1 MTHEN
6 TTRTID
12 APPSSSDSWPTLP
25 IIHGTSD
32 ASVDAPEAIEVVGPQ
47 AENLDL
53 VDLTTAEPPESQ
65 VSRTVKRPVTRG
77 WGRLHYGWTALQ
89 RAARFPWTLYRARQ
103 GAVMPPRLLTHTVT
117 FGCNARCVMCDSW
130 QLSTT
135 GDLSLEEIEH
145 IYRQLPP
152 LDAVR
157 LTGGEPF
164 VRTDLLEIYH
174 AASRHLKP
182 LFVHISSNGFL
193 SQRIVNFCQERDRTV
208 PLELAISIDGVD
220 DYHNEIRGSRSA
232 FRSAWK
238 TLEALAPRRKE
249 LNLHLTVNQTV
260 VNDQGLQQYKLL
272 QERLKSM
279 NIEHHLI
286 VAYAESATYSLD
298 RDRRIDQTE
307 FATFSELTP
316 AKVAEVLADAEQ
328 SASHLPWFRRRLRLN
343 YLRGVADRILHNR
356 SSRPKACQALH
367 AHLRLFPN
375 GDVPV
380 CQFNSQA
387 VGNLRH
393 QSFAEV
399 WASATAADQRRW
411 VRACAGCWAEC
422 EVAPNTIYTL
432 DFHRSANA

>member
-1 MTHEN
+1 MMPGTESKVLEPV
-6 TTRTID
+6 T
-12 APPSSSDSWPTLP
+12 SSSNPWPTLP
-25 IIHGTSD
+25 
-32 ASVDAPEAIEVVGPQ
+32 
-47 AENLDL
+47 LL
-53 VDLTTAEPPESQ
+53 PESLDQ
-65 VSRTVKRPVTRG
+65 PATNPNGPDGATQGNLKGEGAGAGDSIDNHATGGR
-77 WGRLHYGWTALQ
+77 WGYTWRAVQ
-89 RAARFPWTLYRARQ
+89 RAVRFPLTLHRARR
-103 GAVMPPRLLTHTVT
+103 GAVMLPRLLTHTVT

-135 GDLSLEEIEH
+135 GDLSLAEIEQ

-164 VRTDLLEIYH
+164 VRPDMREIYH
-174 AASRHLKP
+174 LALLHLRP
-182 LFVHISSNGFL
+182 LFIHISSNGFL
-193 SQRIVNFCQERDRTV
+193 TERIVKFCRERDRTV

-220 DYHNEIRGSRSA
+220 DYHNEIRGSGLA

-238 TLEALAPRRKE
+238 TLTTLAPLRRE

-260 VNDQGLQQYKLL
+260 LNDQGLQQYHLL
-272 QERLKSM
+272 QQRLQPLG
-279 NIEHHLI
+279 IEHHLI

-298 RDRRIDQTE
+298 RDRRIDQAE
-307 FATFSELTP
+307 FSTFSELTP
-316 AKVAEVLADAEQ
+316 AKVAEVLAAATENAR
-328 SASHLPWFRRRLRLN
+328 SLPWFRRRLRLN
-343 YLRGVADRILHNR
+343 YLRGVADRILRNQ
-356 SSRPKACQALH
+356 SAKPLACQALH

-387 VGNLRH
+387 IGNLRV

-399 WASATAADQRRW
+399 WASASAADQRRW
-411 VRACAGCWAEC
+411 VRECAGCWAEC

-432 DFHRSANA
+432 DFHRSKHG

>member
-1 MTHEN
+1 MMPGTESN
-6 TTRTID
+6 VLEPLT
-12 APPSSSDSWPTLP
+12 PSSNPWPTLP
-25 IIHGTSD
+25 IL
-32 ASVDAPEAIEVVGPQ
+32 PEAP
-47 AENLDL
+47 A
-53 VDLTTAEPPESQ
+53 PPNGSQ
-65 VSRTVKRPVTRG
+65 VGGAVTPEGKSKDTGAATGVSADKHVAGGR
-77 WGRLHYGWTALQ
+77 WGYAWRAVQ

-103 GAVMPPRLLTHTVT
+103 GALMPPRLLTHTVT

-130 QLSTT
+130 QLSTS
-135 GDLSLEEIEH
+135 GDLSLEEIER
-145 IYRQLPP
+145 IYRQLPA

-164 VRTDLLEIYH
+164 VRPDLLEIYH
-174 AASRHLKP
+174 LAMRHLKP
-182 LFVHISSNGFL
+182 LFIHISSNGFL
-193 SQRIVNFCQERDRTV
+193 TERIVKFCRERDRTV

-220 DYHNEIRGSRSA
+220 DYHNEIRGSGLA

-238 TLEALAPRRKE
+238 TLTTLAPLRAE

-260 VNDQGLQQYKLL
+260 VNDQGLQQYELL
-272 QERLKSM
+272 QRRLKPLE
-279 NIEHHLI
+279 IEHHLI

-307 FATFSELTP
+307 FSTFSELTP
-316 AKVAEVLADAEQ
+316 AKVAEVLATAQENAQ
-328 SASHLPWFRRRLRLN
+328 SLSWFRRRLRLN
-343 YLRGVADRILHNR
+343 YLRGVADRILRNQAAK
-356 SSRPKACQALH
+356 PLACQALH

-387 VGNLRH
+387 VGNLRS

-399 WASATAADQRRW
+399 WASASAADQRRW

-432 DFHRSANA
+432 DFHRSQTA